1 MSDPITEIKRYKKN
15 IPLTYLFEF
24 GRGMGFTQAI
34 WVTYLAF
41 KGLSLVE
48 IGLCESVFHLT
59 SMLMEL
65 PTGMIADIYGRK
77 FSRLM
82 GIVANIIY
90 LCLLLFVNGVPLAL
104 LAFVFAA
111 LSYNLESGADTAL
124 IYDSLLVNDETA
136 SFTKIQGRREVV
148 LQSAALIGVLIGGIL
163 ADIDYRIAILAAMVL
178 GLLVFIIG
186 LRFIEVP
193 VQREKMR
200 MKEAFADQFKKPWR
214 MVKAQPELVFHMILV
229 AIVLSSITTAHY
241 YATVFLKN
249 NGFSLSLISLF
260 LIIQSCGAILGGAG
274 ANRLKVRFSEETLFR
289 VVPFFITL
297 AILLLPTPFFAL
309 SLFLMGFS
317 DSILYVVLTNKINHH
332 IQSDE
337 RATILSLNSMFFS
350 IVMIVLFPA
359 FGILADKTGLASAF
373 FVLAAA
379 TAILAILNVL
389 KIRFKRSIGV

>member
-1 MSDPITEIKRYKKN
+1 METQRYKRN
-15 IPLTYLFEF
+15 IPVSYLFEF
-24 GRGMGFTQAI
+24 GRNMGFTQAI

-82 GIVANIIY
+82 GILANIFY
-90 LCLLLFVNGVPLAL
+90 LFLLFFVNGVPMAL

-124 IYDSLLVNDETA
+124 IYDSLLVNDETS
-136 SFTKIQGRREVV
+136 SFTKIQGRREVI
-148 LQSAALIGVLIGGIL
+148 LQSAALIGVVVGGLL
-163 ADIDYRIAILAAMVL
+163 ADIDYRYAIIASIAL
-178 GLLVFIIG
+178 GVGVFIIG

-193 VQREKMR
+193 VPREKMK
-200 MKEAFADQFKKPWR
+200 MKEAFVDQFKKPWR
-214 MVKAQPELVFHMILV
+214 MVRTQPQLVFHMILV

-241 YATVFLKN
+241 YATVYLKN

-260 LIIQSCGAILGGAG
+260 LVLQSCGAILGGAS
-274 ANRLKVRFSEETLFR
+274 ANVLKVRFSEENLFK
-289 VVPFFITL
+289 VIPFFITL
-297 AILLLPTPFFAL
+297 AIVLLPTPLFAL

-317 DSILYVVLTNKINHH
+317 DSILYVVLTNLINHH

-350 IVMIVLFPA
+350 IVMIALFPA
-359 FGILADKTGLASAF
+359 FGILADKTGLAVAF
-373 FVLAAA
+373 FTLAGASG
-379 TAILAILNVL
+379 ILALLNVF
-389 KIRFKRSIGV
+389 KIRFKRSNGV

>member
-1 MSDPITEIKRYKKN
+1 MQQMEKQLKRN

-24 GRGMGFTQAI
+24 GKNMGFTQAI

-77 FSRLM
+77 FSRLL
-82 GIVANIIY
+82 GIVANTIY
-90 LCLLLFVNGVPLAL
+90 LCLLFFVNGVPLAL

-124 IYDSLLVNDETA
+124 IYDSMLATGESD

-148 LQSAALIGVLIGGIL
+148 LQSASLIGILVGGML
-163 ADIDYRIAILAAMVL
+163 ADIDYRLAILAAL
-178 GLLVFIIG
+178 GLGCIVFVIG
-186 LRFIEVP
+186 LRFTEAP
-193 VQREKMR
+193 FPKEKLNMQT
-200 MKEAFADQFKKPWR
+200 AFSAQFKKPWR
-214 MVKAQPELVFHMILV
+214 MVKAQRQLVFHMVLV

-241 YATVFLKN
+241 YATAYLKG
-249 NGFSLSLISLF
+249 NGFSLSLIALF
-260 LIIQSCGAILGGAG
+260 LILQAGGAILGGAS
-274 ANRLKVRFSEETLFR
+274 ANYLKMRYGEDRLFR
-289 VVPFFITL
+289 VVPVLIVV
-297 AILLLPTPFFAL
+297 ALLLLTTPIFGL

-317 DSILYVVLTNKINHH
+317 DSVLYVVLTNKINRT
-332 IQSDE
+332 IRSDE

-350 IVMIVLFPA
+350 IVMIVMFPA

-373 FVLAAA
+373 FLLAGAA
-379 TAILAILNVL
+379 GILALLNVV
-389 KIRFKRSIGV
+389 KIS

>member
-1 MSDPITEIKRYKKN
+1 MDIKRLKRN

-24 GRGMGFTQAI
+24 GKNMGFTQAI

-48 IGLCESVFHLT
+48 IGLCESVFHIT
-59 SMLMEL
+59 SMVMEL
-65 PTGMIADIYGRK
+65 PTGMIADLYGRK

-82 GIVANIIY
+82 GILANIIY
-90 LCLLLFVNGVPLAL
+90 LCLLFFVNSVPLAL
-104 LAFVFAA
+104 LAFIFAA

-124 IYDSLLVNDETA
+124 IYDSLLATDE
-136 SFTKIQGRREVV
+136 SSQFTKIQGRREVV
-148 LQSAALIGVLIGGIL
+148 MQSAALVGVVIGGML
-163 ADIDYRIAILAAMVL
+163 ADVDYRLAIIASVL
-178 GLLVFIIG
+178 LGIVVIIIG
-186 LRFIEVP
+186 MRFIEAP
-193 VQREKMR
+193 FPKEQLKM
-200 MKEAFADQFKKPWR
+200 KAAFANQFKKPWR
-214 MVKAQPELVFHMILV
+214 MVKSQPQLVFHMVLV
-229 AIVLSSITTAHY
+229 AIVLSSVTTAHY
-241 YATVFLKN
+241 YATVYLKG

-260 LIIQSCGAILGGAG
+260 LILQSGGAILGGAS
-274 ANRLKVRFSEETLFR
+274 ANILKVKFNEDNLFR
-289 VVPFFITL
+289 VIPFFIVT

-317 DSILYVVLTNKINHH
+317 DSILYVILTNMINHR

-359 FGILADKTGLASAF
+359 FGILADNAGLITAF
-373 FVLAAA
+373 ITLGIV
-379 TAILAILNVL
+379 TAILAVLNVL